1 MLSPIL
7 IIDSVNV
14 DAKLYSYPFRCVC
27 IFEIRKLEN
36 KVRHTVGSKGR
47 TSGIYPCF
55 NVKAPQELG
64 ASHLRKPV
72 NALTHGAN

>member
-1 MLSPIL
+1 MLSPFL

-47 TSGIYPCF
+47 TSGIYPF
-55 NVKAPQELG
+55 FFLILINHQIT
-64 ASHLRKPV
+64 
-72 NALTHGAN
+72 ALHRYLQQLLL